1 MSTSTQLKP
10 RPIRKARKKKMTE
23 QTYPVKKNEVEI
35 PKVILPKPED
45 DIIPFNSYVQDA
57 KNRWKIHQYEIKE
70 LSKDVQ
76 WLYNKS
82 KPYVDKVVARL
93 SK

>member
-1 MSTSTQLKP
+1 
-10 RPIRKARKKKMTE
+10 MTE

-35 PKVILPKPED
+35 PKVTLPKPED